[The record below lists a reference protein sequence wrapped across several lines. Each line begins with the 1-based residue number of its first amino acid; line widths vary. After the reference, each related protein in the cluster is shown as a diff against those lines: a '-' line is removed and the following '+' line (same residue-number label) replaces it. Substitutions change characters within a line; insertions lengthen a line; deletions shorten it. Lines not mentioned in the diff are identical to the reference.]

1 MKNLRVFLL
10 LFFSFAIFLLLFFIL
25 KKKKRNAHES
35 LKETHTDPVSWHS
48 SADIWSDRD

>member
-1 MKNLRVFLL
+1 MKNLHHF
-10 LFFSFAIFLLLFFIL
+10 FFSFAIFFTVIFDIL
-25 KKKKRNAHES
+25 KKMRNAHES